1 MRDRAVTLG
10 VLRVPRPLTS
20 HLASTLSLFVAIFPF
35 VAVSSDVAGAGDFV
49 PFVIPADPP
58 EGSLIQMPHG
68 ASIGPRGERVVVQNS
83 RFYRGGKRHRVW
95 GVNLCFGACFPSHAD
110 ATRVAERLA
119 DAGVNSV
126 RFHHM
131 DTQAFPR
138 GIWDPA
144 DETKLSTESLDR
156 LDYFL
161 DQLARRGI
169 TANLN
174 LHVSR
179 THSRI
184 LGLPDPGTKYDKIVG
199 IFTPPLV
206 AAQERYAREL
216 LGHVNKYRRVRYA
229 DDPAVA
235 FVEITNENSLFM
247 WNAAQKLPALPD
259 YYTSILRQRYNAW
272 LRARYGTT
280 RKLREAWSEGTS
292 PLGDEMLV
300 PPATAVEASHQS
312 APSPHPSPSVAKAM
326 PGEPARGER
335 DDGRALRAPAE
346 GDARWQVELH
356 ESCRAVAVP
365 LAGSTTGVRIEIREI
380 DETPWHIQFK
390 QPGLAIEGTQ
400 FYTLAFRARAD
411 APRQLSVGVGMAH
424 PPWANLGLSRGVKLT
439 TEMKRFAFGFV
450 ARASDAKARVSFV
463 LGDDMAAVE
472 LDEVSLRPGG
482 VRGLETGERIE
493 DTSVRVYGKFESAP
507 RRIDRMRFL
516 AETEKSYFNGMRRMV
531 REEIGSKA
539 LVTGTVVFGPLG
551 LWAQSGMD
559 WIDTHAYWHHPRFPG
574 RPWDRSNWLV
584 EQEAMVDHPEKA
596 TLFRL
601 AASRL
606 AGKPFTVSEYNHPA
620 PMDYQAECVPMIA
633 SFAAAQDWDGVW
645 LFAYSHRTDDWGRG
659 AFTSFFDI
667 DANPAKWGFVPAGA
681 AMFREGQLGSL
692 GGAWG
697 WTEPG
702 RDRLD
707 SLAAMHAAH
716 DRDMLAV
723 GGLGEGPDW
732 ERFLRERFAIDLSG
746 ATALAPVQGRGGP
759 ELEWEVGG
767 GRGRYTAL
775 GQGAGV
781 WIGHAGA
788 EPSGGNPVDL
798 ESPAFAAG
806 TITAL
811 DGLPLEQSRKILVT
825 ACGRAENTGMQFSKE
840 RRTVG
845 RCWGEAPVRV
855 EAVTATVSLEALG
868 ITGGTCRALGPDG
881 RPTATVP
888 PTRDAEGDLTLRL
901 SPEYRTMWYLLTR
914 KE

>member
-1 MRDRAVTLG
+1 
-10 VLRVPRPLTS
+10 LTS
-20 HLASTLSLFVAIFPF
+20 HLASTISLFVAIFPF

-58 EGSLIQMPHG
+58 DGSLIQMPHG
-68 ASIGPRGERVVVQNS
+68 ASIGPRDERVVVQDG

-144 DETKLSTESLDR
+144 DETELSTESLDR

-179 THSRI
+179 MHSRI

-259 YYTSILRQRYNAW
+259 YYASILRQRYNAW
-272 LRARYGTT
+272 LRAQYGTT
-280 RKLREAWSEGTS
+280 GKLREAWSEGAS

-300 PPATAVEASHQS
+300 PAATAAK
-312 APSPHPSPSVAKAM
+312 PSP
-326 PGEPARGER
+326 
-335 DDGRALRAPAE
+335 E
-346 GDARWQVELH
+346 GDGRWQVELH
-356 ESCRAVAVP
+356 ESCHAEALS
-365 LAGSTTGVRIEIREI
+365 LAGSTTGVRIEIDRI

-390 QPGLAIEGTQ
+390 QSGLALEEGQ
-400 FYTLAFRARAD
+400 FYTLAFRARAA

-450 ARASDAKARVSFV
+450 ARASDANARVSFV
-463 LGDDMAAVE
+463 LGDDTAAVE

-482 VRGLETGERIE
+482 VRGLEAGERIE
-493 DTSVRVYGKFESAP
+493 DASVRVYGKFESAP
-507 RRIDRMRFL
+507 RRIERMRFL
-516 AETEKSYFNGMRRMV
+516 AETEKSYFDGMRRLV

-584 EQEAMVDHPEKA
+584 EQEAMADHPEKA

-645 LFAYSHRTDDWGRG
+645 LFAYSHRTDDWDRG

-681 AMFREGQLGSL
+681 AIFREGQLGSL

-723 GGLGEGPDW
+723 AVGRSSAGAGRP
-732 ERFLRERFAIDLSG
+732 RFLSSRFAIDLSG
-746 ATALAPVQGRGGP
+746 ATALAPVQGREAP

-781 WIGHAGA
+781 WIGHAGS
-788 EPSGGNPVDL
+788 EPFGGDPVDL

-806 TITAL
+806 TITSL
-811 DGLPLEQSRKILVT
+811 DGLPLERSRKMLVT

-845 RCWGEAPVRV
+845 RRWGEAPVLIEPV
-855 EAVTATVSLEALG
+855 EATVNLGALG
-868 ITGGTCRALGPDG
+868 ITAGTCRALGPDG

-888 PTRDAEGDLTLRL
+888 LTRDAEGDLTLRL
-901 SPEYRTMWYLLTR
+901 SPEYRTIWYLLTR